1 MSELNYI
8 NETVVPR
15 MTKSINDTIVPGM
28 PNSVSETVVPGM
40 PDGVSDTIVP
50 RMPKSVSDE
59 QLFVFVPTGSD
70 FVAGIFKIN
79 TNDFDK
85 NSLPV
90 LKIVESESLDSS
102 NENYNA
108 NGYVRAGIIKA
119 YVYEAFQKDLKDE
132 IAKKQDK
139 NLSKTIAKATTVE
152 GALTNIDADATALS
166 LRVKTTEDDVAA
178 LQNTVG
184 NKNSGLVADVE
195 TNTEAIRTINNT
207 TIPALDKRVTA
218 NSKSITTLDGKVTGL
233 SSGQEALKTRMTAA
247 ETELNAHATDIADLM
262 TEEANL
268 RKDVNTN
275 SDNIATQGT
284 AIEKNT
290 NDIKA
295 LQDTAYGGETPIG
308 TYPSASTL
316 PTSEQLTAFVQQEV
330 SRAPKLGDV
339 VLFTQIVT
347 GGTDKSYKF
356 MYTATGWSNYVIPT
370 VESATNTDK
379 GILQGTLGDTT
390 GNIQVSIAGGKVADI
405 LVKDGSTY
413 KSIKTVLDNLA
424 TSITNTNSTVAA
436 NKTAADKGIAEAKAA
451 AAAVVKKYNNV
462 EFTFVSNNDNTITNF
477 PCKYTATIDGVTIDN
492 VADVYFS
499 AVQIPLEIF
508 SSYVLVEAGKVSIF
522 ATTKVNYPTS
532 VTVPT
537 VRIS

>member
-8 NETVVPR
+8 NEMVVPR
-15 MTKSINDTIVPGM
+15 MPKSINETIVSGM
-28 PNSVSETVVPGM
+28 SKGINETV
-40 PDGVSDTIVP
+40 VP

-70 FVAGIFKIN
+70 IIAGIFKIN

-90 LKIVESESLDSS
+90 LKIVESKSLDSS
-102 NENYNA
+102 DKNYNA

-119 YVYEAFQKDLKDE
+119 YVDNALQKDLKDE
-132 IAKKQDK
+132 INKKQDK

-152 GALTNIDADATALS
+152 GALTNIDADVTALS
-166 LRVKTTEDDVAA
+166 LRVKTTEDDITA

-233 SSGQEALKTRMTAA
+233 SNTKQDKAINIPGIEAKTVEGAL
-247 ETELNAHATDIADLM
+247 TELDGESSAHAKSINNLKAADESL
-262 TEEANL
+262 AN
-268 RKDVNTN
+268 RVNN
-275 SDNIATQGT
+275 LEQS
-284 AIEKNT
+284 
-290 NDIKA
+290 
-295 LQDTAYGGETPIG
+295 AYGGETPIG
-308 TYPSASTL
+308 TYPSATTL
-316 PTSEQLTAFVQQEV
+316 PTQAQLTSFVQKEV

-390 GNIQVSIAGGKVADI
+390 GNVQVSIVDGKVADI
-405 LVKDGSTY
+405 LVKDDTTY
-413 KSIKTVLDNLA
+413 KSIKTLLDGLA
-424 TSITNTNSTVAA
+424 TKINNAQNT
-436 NKTAADKGIAEAKAA
+436 ADNII
-451 AAAVVKKYNNV
+451 KKYNNV

-477 PCKYTATIDGVTIDN
+477 PCKYTATIDGVTLDN

-508 SSYVLVEAGKVSIF
+508 SSYVLVEVGKVSIF

>member
-8 NETVVPR
+8 NEMVVPR
-15 MTKSINDTIVPGM
+15 IPKSINETIVSGM
-28 PNSVSETVVPGM
+28 SKGINETV
-40 PDGVSDTIVP
+40 VP

-102 NENYNA
+102 DENYNA
-108 NGYVRAGIIKA
+108 NGYVRAGIIKD
-119 YVYEAFQKDLKDE
+119 YVYKAFQKDLKDE
-132 IAKKQDK
+132 IDKKQDK

-152 GALTNIDADATALS
+152 GALTNIDADVTALS
-166 LRVKTTEDDVAA
+166 LRVKTTEDDVTA

-184 NKNSGLVADVE
+184 NENSGLVANVE

-233 SSGQEALKTRMTAA
+233 SSGQEELKTRMTVA
-247 ETELNAHATDIADLM
+247 ETELNEHARDIADLM

-268 RKDVNTN
+268 RKDINTN

-295 LQDTAYGGETPIG
+295 LQDAAYGGETPIG

-424 TSITNTNSTVAA
+424 TSIANTNSTVAA

-477 PCKYTATIDGVTIDN
+477 PCKYTATIDGVTLDN

>member
-15 MTKSINDTIVPGM
+15 TPKSIN
-28 PNSVSETVVPGM
+28 ETVVPGM

-90 LKIVESESLDSS
+90 LKIVESTTLDSS
-102 NENYNA
+102 DENYNS

-166 LRVKTTEDDVAA
+166 LRVKTTEDDITV

-184 NKNSGLVADVE
+184 NENSGLVADVE

-233 SSGQEALKTRMTAA
+233 SNTKQDKAINITGIEAKTVEGAL
-247 ETELNAHATDIADLM
+247 TELDGESSAHAKSINSLKAADESL
-262 TEEANL
+262 AN
-268 RKDVNTN
+268 RVNN
-275 SDNIATQGT
+275 LEQS
-284 AIEKNT
+284 
-290 NDIKA
+290 
-295 LQDTAYGGETPIG
+295 AYGGETPIG
-308 TYPSASTL
+308 TYPSSSTL
-316 PTSEQLTAFVQQEV
+316 PTQAQLTAFVQQEV

-379 GILQGTLGDTT
+379 GILQGTLNDTT
-390 GNIQVSIAGGKVADI
+390 GNIQVSIIDGKVADI
-405 LVKDGSTY
+405 LVKDDTTY
-413 KSIKTVLDNLA
+413 KSIKILLDGLA
-424 TSITNTNSTVAA
+424 TKVNTAQN
-436 NKTAADKGIAEAKAA
+436 TADNVI
-451 AAAVVKKYNNV
+451 KKYNNV

-477 PCKYTATIDGVTIDN
+477 PCKYTATIDGVTLDN

>member
-8 NETVVPR
+8 NETV
-15 MTKSINDTIVPGM
+15 
-28 PNSVSETVVPGM
+28 
-40 PDGVSDTIVP
+40 VP

-70 FVAGIFKIN
+70 IIAGIFKIN
-79 TNDFDK
+79 TDDFDVA
-85 NSLPV
+85 SLPV
-90 LKIVESESLDSS
+90 LTIKQDDTVTENGTGFVRGGAVYTFVKSEVDYL
-102 NENYNA
+102 NN
-108 NGYVRAGIIKA
+108 I
-119 YVYEAFQKDLKDE
+119 
-132 IAKKQDK
+132 KQDK
-139 NLSKTIAKATTVE
+139 NLSEPIAGKTTVE
-152 GALTNIDADATALS
+152 GALTNLAGRMNTAEDNVTDLKGRMFTAEGNINTLKTTVGDAT
-166 LRVKTTEDDVAA
+166 
-178 LQNTVG
+178 
-184 NKNSGLVADVE
+184 SGLVKQVNDNSA
-195 TNTEAIRTINNT
+195 AIIANKNDTDGAIGE
-207 TIPALDKRVTA
+207 LDKRITA
-218 NSKSITTLDGKVTGL
+218 NSDSITTLDGKVTGL
-233 SSGQEALKTRMTAA
+233 SSGQEALKTRMTVA
-247 ETELNAHATDIADLM
+247 ENELDVHAQDIADLM

-275 SDNIATQGT
+275 SDNIATQGM

-308 TYPSASTL
+308 TYPSAATL

-379 GILQGTLGDTT
+379 GILQGTLNDTS
-390 GNIQVSIAGGKVADI
+390 GNIQVSIIAGKVADI

-424 TSITNTNSTVAA
+424 TSIANTNSTVAA
-436 NKTAADKGIAEAKAA
+436 NKAAADQGIAEAKAA
-451 AAAVVKKYNNV
+451 AAAVIKKYNNV
-462 EFTFVSNNDNTITNF
+462 EFTLVSSTDTTMDKF
-477 PCKYTATIDGVTIDN
+477 PCKYTANIEGVTINN

-499 AVQIPLEIF
+499 ALQIPLEIF
-508 SSYVLVEAGKVSIF
+508 SSYVQVEDGKVSIF
-522 ATTKVNYPTS
+522 ATVKTNYPTS